1 MAFRFFLL
9 LALAL
14 AGWIFPATA
23 QDDIPD
29 IRKRLELFVDDLLV
43 GDLDGTYLKFH
54 QPHRLRRVSHRP
66 FGHYATVLQEG
77 DLYSIQF
84 VES

>member
-1 MAFRFFLL
+1 
-9 LALAL
+9 
-14 AGWIFPATA
+14 
-23 QDDIPD
+23 
-29 IRKRLELFVDDLLV
+29 LLV
-43 GDLDGTYLKFH
+43 GDLDGKHLKLH
-54 QPHRLRRVSHRP
+54 QPHRLRLVSHRP

>member
-9 LALAL
+9 LVLAL
-14 AGWIFPATA
+14 AVWIFPATA

-29 IRKRLELFVDDLLV
+29 IGKRLELFVDDLLV
-43 GDLDGTYLKFH
+43 GALDGTHLKLH
-54 QPHRLRRVSHRP
+54 QLHRLRRVSHRP